1 MADKYVYETVDRSF
15 RDIMKQVNSDLEKI
29 PFGGKIMVFGG
40 DFRQI
45 LPIVKHGNRSSIVSQ
60 CINRSFFWK
69 YMKKYKFTIN
79 KRLQMDES
87 NRKDEK
93 IEFSKY
99 ILRESEGKEKNYP
112 EIRNDMIKLPNDIC
126 VPLTNT
132 ADLINKVYED
142 FDKNYH
148 DIEYLMN
155 RGVLVTTNKLADQI
169 NEDVLSLLST
179 EEKTY
184 FSADD
189 VVNVNEPDLYPTE
202 F

>member
-60 CINRSFFWK
+60 CINRSFLWK

-99 ILRESEGKEKNYP
+99 ILRVGEGKEKNYP

-189 VVNVNEPDLYPTE
+189 VVNVNEPDLYPNE

>member
-29 PFGGKIMVFGG
+29 PIGGKIMVFGG

-45 LPIVKHGNRSSIVSQ
+45 LPILKHRNRSSIVSQ
-60 CINRSFFWK
+60 CINRSFLWK

-99 ILRESEGKEKNYP
+99 ILCVGEGKEKYYP
-112 EIRNDMIKLPNDIC
+112 EIGNDMIK
-126 VPLTNT
+126 
-132 ADLINKVYED
+132 
-142 FDKNYH
+142 
-148 DIEYLMN
+148 
-155 RGVLVTTNKLADQI
+155 
-169 NEDVLSLLST
+169 
-179 EEKTY
+179 
-184 FSADD
+184 
-189 VVNVNEPDLYPTE
+189 
-202 F
+202 

>member
-1 MADKYVYETVDRSF
+1 
-15 RDIMKQVNSDLEKI
+15 
-29 PFGGKIMVFGG
+29 
-40 DFRQI
+40 
-45 LPIVKHGNRSSIVSQ
+45 
-60 CINRSFFWK
+60 
-69 YMKKYKFTIN
+69 
-79 KRLQMDES
+79 
-87 NRKDEK
+87 
-93 IEFSKY
+93 
-99 ILRESEGKEKNYP
+99 
-112 EIRNDMIKLPNDIC
+112 MIKLPNDIC
-126 VPLTNT
+126 VPLTYT

-148 DIEYLMN
+148 DIEYLMK

-202 F
+202 FLNSLNFSGIPPHKKFR

>member
-1 MADKYVYETVDRSF
+1 
-15 RDIMKQVNSDLEKI
+15 
-29 PFGGKIMVFGG
+29 
-40 DFRQI
+40 
-45 LPIVKHGNRSSIVSQ
+45 
-60 CINRSFFWK
+60 
-69 YMKKYKFTIN
+69 MKKYKFTIN

-99 ILRESEGKEKNYP
+99 ILRVGEGKEKNYP
-112 EIRNDMIKLPNDIC
+112 EIGNDMIKLPNDIC

-132 ADLINKVYED
+132 ADLIKKVYED

>member
-60 CINRSFFWK
+60 CINRSFLWK

-87 NRKDEK
+87 NRKDKK

-99 ILRESEGKEKNYP
+99 ILRVGEGKEKNYP

-189 VVNVNEPDLYPTE
+189 VVNVNEPDLYPNE